1 MKTLDQLRLTEREK
15 NAIKEA
21 TKLLKEKFLVSE
33 VILFGSKARGDDDP
47 ESDIDL
53 LLLTPEPLSWRERE
67 NIINTLFD
75 VELTYDVVISIMDT
89 TVSEWENGVFTVLPI
104 HKNISRDGVVTA

>member
-1 MKTLDQLRLTEREK
+1 MRTLEQLPLTEREK
-15 NAIKEA
+15 RAIKEA
-21 TKLLKEKFLVSE
+21 AKLLKEKFMVSE

-53 LLLTPEPLSWRERE
+53 LLLTPEPLSWQERE

-75 VELTYDVVISIMDT
+75 VELAYDVVISIMDT